1 MPTIRN
7 TLPSR
12 GLLKDPKRLAPLLLA
27 VLALLLWWGWPR
39 SVRHLQPRPGPIVA
53 LGDSLTAGV
62 GSETRRGF
70 IAVLSSRLGVDI
82 VNKGVPGDT
91 TRGGL
96 DRLEKDV
103 LQLQPA
109 LVLVELG
116 GNDFLQQRPLEET
129 FSQLRQIVQRIQA
142 QGTPVLLIGVQSGLF
157 GNKAG
162 KHYKALA
169 RELKTGFVPNLMSG
183 IMTQADLKADA
194 IHPND
199 LGYEKVA
206 DRVEPELRWMLRKMQ
221 RL

>member
-7 TLPSR
+7 TPPSR

-27 VLALLLWWGWPR
+27 ALALLLWWAWPR
-39 SVRHLQPRPGPIVA
+39 SIRHLQPRPGPIVA

-70 IAVLSSRLGVDI
+70 IAVLSARLGVEI

-96 DRLEKDV
+96 DRLEQDV
-103 LQLQPA
+103 LQLKPA

-129 FSQLRQIVQRIQA
+129 FSQLRQIVERIQA

-169 RELKTGFVPNLMSG
+169 RELHTGFVDNLMSG

-199 LGYEKVA
+199 LGYERVA